1 MLVSNSLLLAKMSFN
16 YYFNMSW
23 LFISGIYSS
32 HLYSLNICHVSDDPD
47 LETKVDTSSFE
58 W

>member
-1 MLVSNSLLLAKMSFN
+1 
-16 YYFNMSW
+16 MSW
-23 LFISGIYSS
+23 LFISGIYQCGYLFSS
-32 HLYSLNICHVSDDPD
+32 HLYSLNVCHVSDDKSD